1 MSLCLTA
8 AILLLAAP
16 ASAQQELTETNP
28 PPADN
33 ERAAQPVAAET
44 AVPATIPLADSA
56 AQQAPAT
63 AEPAPTGAMQLDDV
77 MVTATKREKSARDIP
92 VSISAIRGEDLEKI
106 GARDMKDYMMQV
118 PGLTMDEDNK
128 GEAGGRRLT
137 IRGVGPSGS
146 EGRLSGTDGNQTVGQ
161 FIGDISMT
169 DPVGN
174 RMTPDLDPFDLK
186 TVEVLK
192 GPQGTTFG
200 ATALNG
206 AIRYVPNPAELGLWH
221 ARGFVDVS
229 RANFASPSKVYGVA
243 ANIPL
248 GDTLALR
255 GVGVLQDAGGLYDNL
270 RRKDIDAD
278 SRRKV
283 STRGQLHWAPWD
295 PLTVDLTYL
304 KQRSKS
310 DDLLTADNADTFTNS
325 FKPGPSSL
333 AAEFSLASVDAR
345 YSLDDWGALVWQSS
359 RQAKHTDLDADAS
372 LRALGQYGIESIRGY
387 TINDIDGRTHEL
399 RWVSTEGK
407 RWSWIVGAFMQDYRL
422 DNRNDT
428 YVGPEEYTRL
438 SALLPILNAPLTPEV
453 ITPRG
458 ILLFGG
464 TIMPLIAKE
473 RSLYGELSLRV
484 FDDWEITLGGR
495 RYQTRIDARLEA
507 TGTAVATSL
516 AQNGGE
522 IVSQRKQ
529 SEQGFS
535 PKVSVAWKPS
545 KSLMIYGLVAKG
557 FQFGGVNSQPLFN
570 FANPVTGTYPVEYT
584 SSRLWNREIG
594 VRTDWFDRTLRLDT
608 TVYDIDWADA
618 QIRQSTQNT
627 VFTITYIDNIGRVRS
642 QGVEGALTW
651 LTPLDGLTLNA
662 TAAYNKARTAE
673 DVVNNGETTPAGAR
687 LPASPPV
694 QVSTTLSYATYFG
707 PWVSNAGLSYAY
719 WSKTHN
725 NLQQTFEIYD
735 FSMVSL
741 SLSTARPD
749 WTGAPTLSLGI
760 QNLTDERGLIGRFGA
775 ASQGTVDTSAISNAG
790 VGQGWTYIRPRTIS
804 LRLTAQFD

>member
-1 MSLCLTA
+1 MTQDARPVNTGLGRLLFSV
-8 AILLLAAP
+8 AILLPLQP
-16 ASAQQELTETNP
+16 ASA
-28 PPADN
+28 
-33 ERAAQPVAAET
+33 ET
-44 AVPATIPLADSA
+44 AEPATIPVASGVA
-56 AQQAPAT
+56 EPSPV
-63 AEPAPTGAMQLDDV
+63 AEPASASEGMRLDDV
-77 MVTATKREKSARDIP
+77 IVTATKREESARDIP

-137 IRGVGPSGS
+137 IRGVGPSG
-146 EGRLSGTDGNQTVGQ
+146 TDGNQTVGQ
-161 FIGDISMT
+161 FIGDIPMT

-206 AIRYVPNPAELGLWH
+206 AIRYVPNSPELGLWH
-221 ARGFVDVS
+221 ARGFADVS
-229 RANFASPSKVYGVA
+229 RAKFASPSKVYGAA

-248 GDTLALR
+248 GDSLALR

-270 RRKDIDAD
+270 RRNEIDAD
-278 SRRKV
+278 SRRKL
-283 STRGQLHWAPWD
+283 SARGLLHWAPWEA
-295 PLTVDLTYL
+295 LTVDLTYL

-333 AAEFSLASVDAR
+333 ETEFSLASADVR
-345 YSLDDWGALVWQSS
+345 YSLDDWGTLVWQSS
-359 RQAKHTDLDADAS
+359 RQNKYVEVDADAS
-372 LRALGQYGIESIRGY
+372 LRALGQYGIESVRGY
-387 TINDIDGRTHEL
+387 TLNEIEGDMHEL
-399 RWVSTEGK
+399 RWVSDDGE
-407 RWSWIVGAFMQDYRL
+407 RWSWIVGAFKQDYRL

-428 YVGPEEYTRL
+428 YVGPEEYTQL
-438 SALLPILNAPLTPEV
+438 GALLPILNTPLTPEI

-464 TIMPLIAKE
+464 TVMPLLASE
-473 RSLYGELSLRV
+473 RSLYGELSLRL

-495 RYQTRIDARLEA
+495 RYETRIDARLEA
-507 TGTAVATSL
+507 TGAAVATTL
-516 AQNGGE
+516 VQNGGE
-522 IVSQRKQ
+522 VVSQRQQ
-529 SEQGFS
+529 SEKGFS

-545 KSLMIYGLVAKG
+545 RSLMVYALVAKG

-570 FANPVTGTYPVEYT
+570 FANPVTGTHPVEYQ
-584 SSRLWNREIG
+584 SSTLWNREIG
-594 VRTDWFDRTLRLDT
+594 VRTDWLDRTLRFDT
-608 TVYDIDWADA
+608 TVYDIDWTDA
-618 QIRQSTQNT
+618 QIRQQSQNT
-627 VFTITYIDNIGRVRS
+627 VFTIAYIDNIGRVRS
-642 QGVEGALTW
+642 QGVEAALTW
-651 LTPLDGLTLNA
+651 LTPLPGLTLNA
-662 TAAYNKARTAE
+662 TGAYSKARTAE
-673 DVVNNGETTPAGAR
+673 DTVNNGETTPAGAR
-687 LPASPPV
+687 LPAAPPV
-694 QVSTTLSYATYFG
+694 QFSTTLSYSTYLG
-707 PWVSNAGLSYAY
+707 PWVSSAGLTYSH

-735 FSMVSL
+735 FGQYGL
-741 SLSTARPD
+741 NLSTARPD
-749 WTGAPTLSLGI
+749 WPGAPTLSLGM
-760 QNLTDERGLIGRFGA
+760 QNLTDERGLIGRFGV
-775 ASQGTVDTSAISNAG
+775 ASEGVVDTSAIMNAG